1 MFEAFTEYSNM
12 SAFFWFVICT
22 GLSIFLLAWLFFR
35 TLSQISEQD
44 RSYMDPLG
52 YKLTL
57 IWPFVQVISI
67 FFCSNLP
74 NAYLQRIEEK
84 LHRTGVSY
92 LMTAEQFTGL
102 RIVLAMLL
110 PILAWL
116 TLAALGKDYPIIIL
130 LAPLAGF
137 YLPMIWLGDMR
148 KRRVRD
154 VVIGM
159 PVYLDF
165 ITMSV
170 EAGLNLSGAMQQ
182 AVDNGPK
189 GALRSEFT
197 TVLRD
202 LRSGL
207 PRSEA
212 LKRMSQRLQIPE
224 VTGFVSAITQAEKLG
239 SSMGSVL
246 RIQAEQRRIER
257 FQRAEKMAMEA
268 PVKLVFPL
276 VIFIFPVTFV
286 ILGFPIVMKF
296 INEGI
301 I

>member
-1 MFEAFTEYSNM
+1 MSESLSKLANM
-12 SAFFWFVICT
+12 GVFVWFIVCT
-22 GLSIFLLAWLFFR
+22 GIAVFLIAWLFFR
-35 TLSQISEQD
+35 TFSQIPEQD

-57 IWPFVQVISI
+57 VWPFVQVISV

-74 NAYLQRIEEK
+74 NAYLTRIEEK

-102 RIVLAMLL
+102 RIFLAVLMPLL
-110 PILAWL
+110 TWITL
-116 TLAALGKDYPIIIL
+116 TLLGKDYPIAIM
-130 LAPLAGF
+130 LAPLIGF

-148 KRRVRD
+148 KKRVRD

-207 PRSEA
+207 PRAEA

-246 RIQAEQRRIER
+246 RIQAEQRRTER

-286 ILGFPIVMKF
+286 ILGFPIIMKF
-296 INEGI
+296 LNEGI
-301 I
+301 L